1 MARPLPTT
9 NGLQICVYSNL
20 CFICVNL
27 WLISFSMNPE
37 IRVRFAPSPTG
48 YLHIGGARTAL
59 FNWLFARHHGGKLV
73 LRIEDTDIKR
83 NTEEAAAA
91 IYEGLEWLGLNWDE
105 GPHIGG
111 DFGPYFQSQRTEIY
125 ERYLKQLQD
134 AGHIFED
141 AGALRFRSPREHVVV
156 NDLVCGKIDFD
167 LTNPGTHP
175 DMTIRRPDGSW
186 IFHFVNVIDDIE
198 MKISHVIRG
207 EDHLS
212 NTPKHIELYRALG
225 AAPPHFA
232 HIPLILNR
240 DGSKM
245 SKRDA
250 GARVATYIE
259 QGYIPEAVRNYLCL
273 LGWSP
278 KDNREKIDIDEVVKL
293 FELEKINRR
302 NAAFDLDKCFWL
314 NGQYIAQISLD
325 RFIELS
331 RPFLEKAKIDISDQA
346 YLRAVL
352 AIVKEKIKL
361 LNDVPEWTHYF
372 FTEQYEFDPAAVE
385 KVFGKPEAA
394 ERLIGL
400 RDEFGKIDN
409 WNVEKIES
417 TLKTFAQKLG
427 CKTGD
432 LVHPARVAVSGRS
445 VGPSLYHMLEV
456 MGKKRVLKRFDR
468 AIEKFAPPPRVSS

>member
-1 MARPLPTT
+1 
-9 NGLQICVYSNL
+9 
-20 CFICVNL
+20 
-27 WLISFSMNPE
+27 MNPE

-59 FNWLFARHHGGKLV
+59 FNWLFARHHGGKFV
-73 LRIEDTDIKR
+73 LRIEDTDRTR

-91 IYEGLEWLGLNWDE
+91 IYEGLQWLGLDWDE
-105 GPHIGG
+105 GPHVGG
-111 DFGPYFQSQRTEIY
+111 DFGPYLQSQRTDIY

-134 AGHIFED
+134 GGHIFED
-141 AGALRFRSPREHVVV
+141 AGALRFRSPREHVLVDDV
-156 NDLVCGKIDFD
+156 VCGKIDFD

-225 AAPPHFA
+225 ATPPYFA

-245 SKRDA
+245 SKRDE

-259 QGYIPEAVRNYLCL
+259 QGYAPEAVRNYLCL

-314 NGQYIAQISLD
+314 NGQYIAQMSID
-325 RFIELS
+325 RFIELA
-331 RPFLEKAKIDISDQA
+331 RPFLEKADIELSDRD
-346 YLRAVL
+346 YLQAVL

-361 LNDVPEWTHYF
+361 LSDVPEWTRYF
-372 FTEQYEFDPAAVE
+372 FTEQYELDPAAVE

-394 ERLIGL
+394 ERLIAL
-400 RDEFGKIDN
+400 RDEFAKIEN
-409 WNVEKIES
+409 WTVEKIES
-417 TLKTFAQKLG
+417 ILKTLAQKLG

-432 LVHPARVAVSGRS
+432 LVHPARVGVSGRS

-456 MGKKRVLKRFDR
+456 MGKERVLARFDR
-468 AIEKFAPPPRVSS
+468 MIAQLGAK